1 MKKRLFLWIMGIGCL
16 CCTSSLMAQDYND
29 ANELAQR
36 LRTLANNSNATLESI
51 ATTEGGKDIWM
62 LTLGMGDLD
71 NKPAMAVVG
80 GVDGAHLLG
89 VELATR
95 FAEDII
101 NNRPELLENSTYY
114 VFPNMSP
121 DATAQYFASLKYQR
135 SGNARQTDDDRDGN
149 LNEDPL
155 EDLNGDGMITMMRV
169 EDATGDWITHPA
181 DDRIMIKA
189 DKSKG
194 EKGKYKIFSEGSD
207 NDKDGLFNEDGEG
220 GIHFR
225 KNFTYQYP
233 YFVPGSGEHSV
244 SEKENR
250 AMLDILY
257 TKWNVYGVFTFGP
270 GNNLSSPWKF
280 NRAGASKRVV
290 TSILNGD
297 AKLNKSISD
306 VYNAELKLKGAPA
319 SAQQGGDFLQW
330 AYFHFGKL
338 SLGTPGWWVPTV
350 KGDSTMTANKDK
362 NKEVNFLRWAAQEN
376 LNNYF
381 VDWTT
386 VDHPDF
392 PGMKVEVGGIAPFR
406 MINPPFNMIDKAA
419 DQHNDFIAEVS
430 GMQADVKILNLK
442 SESVGKG
449 MTRITADVY
458 NAGTLPT
465 HTEMGGRSRWLRP
478 VRVELKLSD
487 GQEVISGRRIS
498 TIRSLNGDGSQ
509 QYSWLVKG
517 KGSVDIEAGAPH
529 AGIDKATVQLK

>member
-1 MKKRLFLWIMGIGCL
+1 MKKRMFLWVLGMGCFFGI
-16 CCTSSLMAQDYND
+16 TSLQAQDYNNAD
-29 ANELAQR
+29 QLAQR
-36 LRTLANNSNATLESI
+36 LRTLAGNASATLESI
-51 ATTEGGKDIWM
+51 AKTEGGKDIWM
-62 LTLGMGDLD
+62 LTLGTGDLD

-80 GVDGAHLLG
+80 GVDGSHLLG

-101 NNRPELLENSTYY
+101 NNKSELLNNSTYY

-155 EDLNGDGMITMMRV
+155 EDLNGDGMITMIRV
-169 EDATGDWITHPA
+169 EDATGDWVMHPA

-194 EKGKYKIFSEGSD
+194 EKGMYKMYSEGTD
-207 NDKDGLFNEDGEG
+207 NDKDGAFNEDGEG

-257 TKWNVYGVFTFGP
+257 TKWNLYSVFTFGP

-280 NRAGASKRVV
+280 NRGGASKRVV

-297 AKLNKSISD
+297 AKLNKSVSD
-306 VYNAELKLKGAPA
+306 AYNDGLKLKGAPA
-319 SAQQGGDFLQW
+319 SGQQDGDFLQW

-392 PGMKVEVGGIAPFR
+392 PGMKVEVGGVAPYK
-406 MINPPFNMIDKAA
+406 MTNPPFGLIDDVA
-419 DQHNDFIAEVS
+419 DQHNDFIAELS
-430 GMQADVKILNLK
+430 AMQADVRLLNLK

-449 MTRITADVY
+449 MTRITVDVY

-478 VRVELKLSD
+478 IRVEVKLSS

-498 TIRSLNGDGSQ
+498 TIRSLSGDGSQ
-509 QYSWLVKG
+509 QFSWLVKG

-529 AGIDKATVQLK
+529 AGIDKATVKLK